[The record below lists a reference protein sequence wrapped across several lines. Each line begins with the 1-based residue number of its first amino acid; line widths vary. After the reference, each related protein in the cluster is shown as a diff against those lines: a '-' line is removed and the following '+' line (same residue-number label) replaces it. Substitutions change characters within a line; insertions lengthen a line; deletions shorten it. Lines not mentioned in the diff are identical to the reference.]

1 MILLQLLKRMIK
13 SSHSLFLLGGDF
25 MVIDDV
31 KELKGWQDN
40 SHDGKINIYIRRAVT
55 LIGNYL
61 NLGSNNGIDIENTY
75 QDACIAYVM
84 EQFDRKGNEATKQY
98 SQGSRSGT
106 YENSLSDNV
115 KNLLPVPYA
124 RMMG

>member
-1 MILLQLLKRMIK
+1 MAVL
-13 SSHSLFLLGGDF
+13 
-25 MVIDDV
+25 DDI
-31 KELKGWQDN
+31 KELKNWQNDN

-55 LIGNYL
+55 LIKEHL
-61 NLGSNNGIDIENTY
+61 NLRADDTTDIAIVY
-75 QDACIAYVM
+75 QDAVVCYVM

-115 KNLLPVPYA
+115 KSLLPVPYA

>member
-1 MILLQLLKRMIK
+1 
-13 SSHSLFLLGGDF
+13 

>member
-1 MILLQLLKRMIK
+1 MAVLDDIKILKNISNTDTSR
-13 SSHSLFLLGGDF
+13 
-25 MVIDDV
+25 
-31 KELKGWQDN
+31 DN
-40 SHDGKINIYIRRAVT
+40 EINIYIRRAVT

-61 NLGSNNGIDIENTY
+61 NLDSDNTIDIKNTY

-84 EQFDRKGNEATKQY
+84 EEFDRKGNEATKQY

-106 YENSLSDNV
+106 YGSDLSDNV